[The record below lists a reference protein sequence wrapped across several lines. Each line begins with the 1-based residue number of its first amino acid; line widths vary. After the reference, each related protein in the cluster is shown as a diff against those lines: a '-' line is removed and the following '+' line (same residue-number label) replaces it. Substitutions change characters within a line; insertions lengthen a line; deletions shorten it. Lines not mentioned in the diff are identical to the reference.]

1 MSAREM
7 EIEKLRIAAMKA
19 SMMNVEARSIGGT
32 TGLGIPKQVTLNLYI
47 LQLADYICTK
57 TTRF

>member
-19 SMMNVEARSIGGT
+19 SMMNVEARSMGGT
-32 TGLGIPKQVTLNLYI
+32 TGLGIPKQITWNLYT
-47 LQLADYICTK
+47 LTY
-57 TTRF
+57 